1 MAVPA
6 IVNPNDGPGL
16 WDILIVNGVVSPGI
30 VELDGFDLEPKWDEK
45 DGPGIEGASNTYR
58 GNKLSK
64 GTIKLR
70 IGMSPDASGL
80 TIEQQWA
87 ALPGWLDQWKFD
99 PTKGQGEAAEVVHPL
114 LLAGDPPITS
124 LVAESIGKPQRARDG
139 DSLYTITIKAT
150 EFRPPAKKNATSTPG
165 GTSGGAVGQV
175 VGAGIKPPTAQD
187 ANDAKIEQL
196 LEKANQA
203 YS

>member
-16 WDILIVNGVVSPGI
+16 WDVLFVNGVASPGI
-30 VELDGFDLEPKWDEK
+30 VDMDGFDLEPKWDEK

-70 IGMSPDASGL
+70 IGMSPDATGRS
-80 TIEQQWA
+80 IAEQWE

-99 PTKGQGEAAEVVHPL
+99 PTKGQGEAADVVHPM

-124 LVAESIGKPQRARDG
+124 LVAEAIGKPKRLRDG
-139 DSLYTITIKAT
+139 DSLYEITIKAT
-150 EFRPPAKKNATSTPG
+150 EFRPPAKKNATKTPNSAA
-165 GTSGGAVGQV
+165 TGAVGQTI
-175 VGAGIKPPTAQD
+175 GAGIKPPTAED
-187 ANDAKIEQL
+187 ANSQKIDQL